1 MFVWL
6 LEQAGGPVVVTFV
19 TAPPWERHA

>member
-6 LEQAGGPVVVTFV
+6 LEHAGGPVVVTFV